1 MTSAAAGSARC
12 RNGGVRADSAECA
25 PVPSPSGG
33 AVVAMAL
40 TRGMMIASKAKAK
53 DLFRVGLV
61 EKGSVESTHK
71 ACYWGLAFSS
81 VNVNATIYNLA
92 RNII

>member
-1 MTSAAAGSARC
+1 
-12 RNGGVRADSAECA
+12 
-25 PVPSPSGG
+25 
-33 AVVAMAL
+33 MAL

-81 VNVNATIYNLA
+81 VNVNATIYN
-92 RNII
+92 